1 MKNNV
6 KTGIAFEM
14 QNKNRLEALKVL
26 QRAKEL
32 EQRKNVKYLTKRF
45 VL

>member
-6 KTGIAFEM
+6 KTGIAYEM
-14 QNKNRLEALKVL
+14 KNKNRLEDLKVL

-32 EQRKNVKYLTKRF
+32 EQNKNVKYLLKN
-45 VL
+45 

>member
-14 QNKNRLEALKVL
+14 QNKNRLEALEVL

-32 EQRKNVKYLTKRF
+32 EQLKKENYANYR
-45 VL
+45 